1 MEWHWYKAKHD
12 NYPTSGLVRNFFVMK
27 RFVACICL
35 RTFICNRSFGVTED
49 EEKKFLFT
57 QSTSLYT
64 FTNFGQMIG

>member
-1 MEWHWYKAKHD
+1 
-12 NYPTSGLVRNFFVMK
+12 MK

-64 FTNFGQMIG
+64 FTNFGQMIVELI